1 MIENKQDDFK
11 QDEDN
16 RKLVLVGV
24 KYSNFN
30 KKLEL
35 LHSKDIEILE
45 KFGINHEIED
55 EICFSCGA
63 EKLNFFYSKNTN
75 ERTLAEE
82 KRGYLKCKCF
92 SCNFSGDIIDIA
104 RVVEPSLKF
113 KKTGE
118 IVNFLLSKEFLERP
132 NKIDVNRQYTTIKK
146 VRKKQKN
153 EKKILTYYNIINT
166 FIVNFKLH
174 KTEEI
179 ENYLYSRGFIKEDLK
194 LMNGYLG
201 LEEWGEYRNI
211 IFPCSDYSFI
221 RRLIKDYYAKEDI
234 EKKKKVRYINSYN
247 LEKTTHHCYLLEMLR
262 SRRIIENSFYNI
274 YVCEGVFD
282 TLTVRVA
289 LKNKCL
295 AFSTGGAVSTQNLIA
310 TRIKEVAEE
319 VFRKTSKKLN
329 IILLFDNDNAGE
341 KGQEKLYNLIKDCDY
356 INVYKN
362 FVPMLLKSYK
372 DINEA
377 FTKDRET
384 FITNLEIIDKNL
396 RGTII

>member
-1 MIENKQDDFK
+1 MIENEQNDFK

-16 RKLVLVGV
+16 RKLVGV
-24 KYSNFN
+24 RYTNFN

-35 LHSKDIEILE
+35 LHSKDVEILE
-45 KFGINHEIED
+45 KFGINHEIEN

-63 EKLNFFYSKNTN
+63 EKLNFFYSKNIN

-92 SCNFSGDIIDIA
+92 NCNFTGDVIDIA

-118 IVNFLLSKEFLERP
+118 IVDFLLSKEFLERP

-174 KTEEI
+174 RTEEI
-179 ENYLYSRGFIKEDLK
+179 ENYLYSRGFTDEDINYMK
-194 LMNGYLG
+194 GYVG

-221 RRLIKDYYAKEDI
+221 RRLIKDYYAKEDT

-247 LEKTTHHCYLLEMLR
+247 LEKTTHHCYLLEMIR
-262 SRRIIENSFYNI
+262 SRRIIENGFYNI

-289 LKNKCL
+289 LNNQCL
-295 AFSTGGAVSTQNLIA
+295 AFSSGGATSTQDLIA
-310 TRIKEVAEE
+310 NRIKEVAEE
-319 VFRKTSKKLN
+319 VFRKTNKKLN
-329 IILLFDNDNAGE
+329 IVLLFDNDNAGE
-341 KGQEKLYNLIKDCDY
+341 KGQEKLYNLIKDYEY

-362 FVPMLLKSYK
+362 FVPLLLKSSK

-377 FTKDRET
+377 FTKDRNE
-384 FITNLEIIDKNL
+384 FILNLQIIDKNL

>member
-11 QDEDN
+11 QDN
-16 RKLVLVGV
+16 RKLVGV
-24 KYSNFN
+24 KYTNFN

-63 EKLNFFYSKNTN
+63 EKLNFFYSKNVN

-92 SCNFSGDIIDIA
+92 NCNFTGDVIDIA
-104 RVVEPSLKF
+104 RVVEPSLKL

-174 KTEEI
+174 RTEEI
-179 ENYLYSRGFIKEDLK
+179 ENYLYSRGFIKEDFK
-194 LMNGYLG
+194 LMNGYVG

-247 LEKTTHHCYLLEMLR
+247 LEKTTHHCYLLEMIR
-262 SRRIIENSFYNI
+262 SRRIIENNFFNI

-289 LKNKCL
+289 LQNKCL
-295 AFSTGGAVSTQNLIA
+295 TFSSGGATSTQ
-310 TRIKEVAEE
+310 EE

-329 IILLFDNDNAGE
+329 IILLFDNDQVGE
-341 KGQEKLYNLIKDCDY
+341 KGQEKLYNLIKDCEY

-362 FVPMLLKSYK
+362 FVPLLLKNSK

-384 FITNLEIIDKNL
+384 FITNLQIIDKNL

>member
-11 QDEDN
+11 QDN
-16 RKLVLVGV
+16 RKLVGV
-24 KYSNFN
+24 KYNNFN

-55 EICFSCGA
+55 EICFVCGA

-75 ERTLAEE
+75 ERTQAEE

-92 SCNFSGDIIDIA
+92 NCHFSGDIIDIA

-118 IVNFLLSKEFLERP
+118 IVNFLLSKEFLVRP

-153 EKKILTYYNIINT
+153 EKKLITYYNIINT

-174 KTEEI
+174 RTEEI
-179 ENYLYSRGFIKEDLK
+179 NQYLYSRGFTDEDINYMK
-194 LMNGYLG
+194 GYVG

-221 RRLIKDYYAKEDI
+221 RRLIKDYYAKEDT

-247 LEKTTHHCYLLEMLR
+247 LEKTTHHCYLLEMIR
-262 SRRIIENSFYNI
+262 SRRIIENNFFNI

-289 LKNKCL
+289 LQNKCL
-295 AFSTGGAVSTQNLIA
+295 SFSSGGATSTQNLIA

-319 VFRKTSKKLN
+319 VFRKTNKKLN
-329 IILLFDNDNAGE
+329 IILMFDNDNAGE
-341 KGQEKLYNLIKDCDY
+341 KGQEKLYNLLKDCEY

-362 FVPMLLKSYK
+362 FVPLLLKEYK

-384 FITNLEIIDKNL
+384 FITNLQIIDKNL

>member
-11 QDEDN
+11 QN
-16 RKLVLVGV
+16 TKYVGV
-24 KYSNFN
+24 KYNNFN

-55 EICFSCGA
+55 EFCFSCGA

-118 IVNFLLSKEFLERP
+118 IVDFLLSKEFLERP
-132 NKIDVNRQYTTIKK
+132 NKIDTNREYTSIKK
-146 VRKKQKN
+146 VRKKEKN
-153 EKKILTYYNIINT
+153 EKKFITYYNVINT

-174 KTEEI
+174 RTEEI
-179 ENYLYSRGFIKEDLK
+179 EDYFYSRGFIKEDFK
-194 LMNGYLG
+194 LMNGYVG

-221 RRLIKDYYAKEDI
+221 RRLIKDYYAKEDT
-234 EKKKKVRYINSYN
+234 EKKKKIRYINSYN
-247 LEKTTHHCYLLEMLR
+247 LEKTTHHCYLLEMIR
-262 SRRIIENSFYNI
+262 SRRIIENGFYNI

-289 LKNKCL
+289 LENKCL

-310 TRIKEVAEE
+310 DRIKEVAEE
-319 VFRKTSKKLN
+319 IYIKTNKKLN
-329 IILLFDNDNAGE
+329 IVLLFDNDKVGE
-341 KGQEKLYNLIKDCDY
+341 KGQEKLYNLIKNCEY
-356 INVYKN
+356 INIYKN
-362 FVPMLLKSYK
+362 FVPLLLKNSK

-377 FTKDRET
+377 FTKNRNE
-384 FITNLEIIDKNL
+384 FILNLQIIDKNL

>member
-1 MIENKQDDFK
+1 MIENKQDDYK
-11 QDEDN
+11 QDNDN
-16 RKLVLVGV
+16 RRLVGV
-24 KYSNFN
+24 KYTNFN

-55 EICFSCGA
+55 EICFVCGA

-92 SCNFSGDIIDIA
+92 NCNFTGDVIDIA
-104 RVVEPSLKF
+104 RKLDPFLKD
-113 KKTGE
+113 KRNGE
-118 IVNFLLSKEFLERP
+118 IIDFLLSKEFLERP

-174 KTEEI
+174 RTEEI
-179 ENYLYSRGFIKEDLK
+179 ENYLYSRGFIKEDFK
-194 LMNGYLG
+194 LMNGYVG

-247 LEKTTHHCYLLEMLR
+247 LEKTTHHCYLLEMIR
-262 SRRIIENSFYNI
+262 SRRIIENGFYNI

-289 LKNKCL
+289 LQNKSL

-310 TRIKEVAEE
+310 NRIKEVAEE
-319 VFRKTSKKLN
+319 VFGKSSKKLS

-341 KGQEKLYNLIKDCDY
+341 KGQEKLYNLIKDCEY

-362 FVPMLLKSYK
+362 FVPLLLKNNK

-396 RGTII
+396 RGTIT

>member
-11 QDEDN
+11 QDN
-16 RKLVLVGV
+16 RKLVGV
-24 KYSNFN
+24 KYNNFN

-55 EICFSCGA
+55 EICFVCGA

-75 ERTLAEE
+75 EKTLTEE

-92 SCNFSGDIIDIA
+92 NCNFTGDVIDIA
-104 RVVEPSLKF
+104 RKLDPILKY

-132 NKIDVNRQYTTIKK
+132 NKIDVNRQYSTIKK

-174 KTEEI
+174 RTEEI
-179 ENYLYSRGFIKEDLK
+179 ENYLYSRGFIKEDFK
-194 LMNGYLG
+194 LMNGYVG

-221 RRLIKDYYAKEDI
+221 RRLIKDYYAKEDT

-247 LEKTTHHCYLLEMLR
+247 LEKTTHHCYLLEMIR
-262 SRRIIENSFYNI
+262 SRRIIENNFFNI

-295 AFSTGGAVSTQNLIA
+295 AFSTGGAVSTQDLIA
-310 TRIKEVAEE
+310 NRIKEVAEE
-319 VFRKTSKKLN
+319 VFRKSNKKLN

-341 KGQEKLYNLIKDCDY
+341 KGQEKLYNLIKNCEY
-356 INVYKN
+356 INIYKN
-362 FVPMLLKSYK
+362 FVPMLLKGYK

-384 FITNLEIIDKNL
+384 FITNLQIIDKNL

>member
-1 MIENKQDDFK
+1 MIENKQNDFK

-16 RKLVLVGV
+16 RKLVGV
-24 KYSNFN
+24 KYTNFN

-55 EICFSCGA
+55 EICFSCGV
-63 EKLNFFYSKNTN
+63 EKLNFFYSKNIN
-75 ERTLAEE
+75 ERTQAEE

-132 NKIDVNRQYTTIKK
+132 NKIDNNRQYSTIKK

-174 KTEEI
+174 RTEEI
-179 ENYLYSRGFIKEDLK
+179 ENYLYSRGFIKEDFK
-194 LMNGYLG
+194 LMNGYVG

-221 RRLIKDYYAKEDI
+221 RRLIKDYYAKEDT

-247 LEKTTHHCYLLEMLR
+247 LEKTTHHCYLLEMIR
-262 SRRIIENSFYNI
+262 SRRIIENGFYNI
-274 YVCEGVFD
+274 YVCEGAFD
-282 TLTVRVA
+282 TLTVRVS
-289 LKNKCL
+289 LQNKCL
-295 AFSTGGAVSTQNLIA
+295 SFSSGGATSTQDLIA
-310 TRIKEVAEE
+310 NRIMEVAEE
-319 VFRKTSKKLN
+319 VYIKTNKKLN
-329 IILLFDNDNAGE
+329 IVLLFDNDQVGE
-341 KGQEKLYNLIKDCDY
+341 KGQEKLYNLIKDCEY

-362 FVPMLLKSYK
+362 FVPLLLKNSK

-377 FTKDRET
+377 FTNDRET
-384 FITNLEIIDKNL
+384 FITNLQIIDKNL

>member
-1 MIENKQDDFK
+1 MIENKQDDYK
-11 QDEDN
+11 QDNDN
-16 RKLVLVGV
+16 RKLVGV
-24 KYSNFN
+24 KYTNFN

-55 EICFSCGA
+55 EICFVCGA
-63 EKLNFFYSKNTN
+63 EKLNFFYSKNVN
-75 ERTLAEE
+75 ERTQAEE

-92 SCNFSGDIIDIA
+92 NCNFNGDVIDIA
-104 RVVEPSLKF
+104 RKLDPFLKN
-113 KKTGE
+113 KRNGE
-118 IVNFLLSKEFLERP
+118 IIDFLLSKEFLERP
-132 NKIDVNRQYTTIKK
+132 NKIDNNRQYSTIKK

-153 EKKILTYYNIINT
+153 EKKILTYYNVINT

-174 KTEEI
+174 RTEEI
-179 ENYLYSRGFIKEDLK
+179 ENYLYSRGFIKEDFK
-194 LMNGYLG
+194 LMNGYVG

-221 RRLIKDYYAKEDI
+221 RRLIKDYYAKEDT

-289 LKNKCL
+289 LQNKCL
-295 AFSTGGAVSTQNLIA
+295 TFSSGGATSTQDLIA
-310 TRIKEVAEE
+310 NRIKEVAEE

-329 IILLFDNDNAGE
+329 IILLFDNDQVGE
-341 KGQEKLYNLIKDCDY
+341 KGQEKLYNLIKDCEY

-362 FVPMLLKSYK
+362 FVPLLLKNSK

-384 FITNLEIIDKNL
+384 FITNLQIIDKNL
-396 RGTII
+396 RGTNI

>member
-1 MIENKQDDFK
+1 MIENKQNDFK

-16 RKLVLVGV
+16 RKLVGV
-24 KYSNFN
+24 RYTNFN

-55 EICFSCGA
+55 EICFVCGA
-63 EKLNFFYSKNTN
+63 EKLNFFYSKNVN
-75 ERTLAEE
+75 ERTQAEE

-92 SCNFSGDIIDIA
+92 NCDFSGDIIDIA

-132 NKIDVNRQYTTIKK
+132 NKIDVNRQYTMIKK

-174 KTEEI
+174 RTEEI
-179 ENYLYSRGFIKEDLK
+179 ENYLYSRGFIKEDFK
-194 LMNGYLG
+194 LMNSYVG

-221 RRLIKDYYAKEDI
+221 RRLIKDYYAKEDT

-262 SRRIIENSFYNI
+262 SRRIIENDFYNI

-289 LKNKCL
+289 LQNKCL
-295 AFSTGGAVSTQNLIA
+295 TFSSGGATSTQDLIA
-310 TRIKEVAEE
+310 NRIKEVAKE
-319 VFRKTSKKLN
+319 VYIKTNKKLN
-329 IILLFDNDNAGE
+329 IILLFDNDQIGE
-341 KGQEKLYNLIKDCDY
+341 KGQEKLYNLIKNCEY

-362 FVPMLLKSYK
+362 FVPMLLKECK

-384 FITNLEIIDKNL
+384 FITNLQIIDKNL

>member
-11 QDEDN
+11 QDN
-16 RKLVLVGV
+16 RKLVGV
-24 KYSNFN
+24 KYNNFN

-92 SCNFSGDIIDIA
+92 SCDFSGDIIDIA

-132 NKIDVNRQYTTIKK
+132 NKIDVNRQYSTIKK

-174 KTEEI
+174 RTEEI
-179 ENYLYSRGFIKEDLK
+179 ENYLYSRGFIKEDFK
-194 LMNGYLG
+194 LMNGYVG

-247 LEKTTHHCYLLEMLR
+247 LEKTTHHCYLLEMIR
-262 SRRIIENSFYNI
+262 SRRIIENNFFNI

-289 LKNKCL
+289 LKNQCL
-295 AFSTGGAVSTQNLIA
+295 AFSSGGATSTQDLIA
-310 TRIKEVAEE
+310 NRIKEVAKE
-319 VFRKTSKKLN
+319 VYTKTNKKLN
-329 IILLFDNDNAGE
+329 IVLLFDNDQVGE

-362 FVPMLLKSYK
+362 FVPLLLKECK

-384 FITNLEIIDKNL
+384 FITNLQIIDKNL

>member
-1 MIENKQDDFK
+1 MIENKQNDYK
-11 QDEDN
+11 QN
-16 RKLVLVGV
+16 TKFVGV
-24 KYSNFN
+24 KYNNFN

-55 EICFSCGA
+55 EICFVCGA

-75 ERTLAEE
+75 ERTLGEE

-92 SCNFSGDIIDIA
+92 SCNFNGDVIDIA

-132 NKIDVNRQYTTIKK
+132 SKIDTNREYTSIKK
-146 VRKKQKN
+146 VRKKEKN
-153 EKKILTYYNIINT
+153 EKKLITYYNVINT
-166 FIVNFKLH
+166 FIVNFKFH
-174 KTEEI
+174 RTEEI
-179 ENYLYSRGFIKEDLK
+179 NQYLYSRGFIDEDIK
-194 LMNGYLG
+194 YMKGYVG

-221 RRLIKDYYAKEDI
+221 RRLIKDYYAKADT

-247 LEKTTHHCYLLEMLR
+247 LEKTTHHCYLLEMIR
-262 SRRIIENSFYNI
+262 SRRIIENGFYNI

-282 TLTVRVA
+282 TLAVRVA

-295 AFSTGGAVSTQNLIA
+295 AFSTGGAVSTQDLIA
-310 TRIKEVAEE
+310 NRIKEIAEE
-319 VFRKTSKKLN
+319 VFRKTNKKLN

-341 KGQEKLYNLIKDCDY
+341 KGQEKLYNLIKNCEY

-362 FVPMLLKSYK
+362 FVPMLLKDYK

-377 FTKDRET
+377 FTKEREI
-384 FITNLEIIDKNL
+384 FITNLKIIDKNL
-396 RGTII
+396 

>member
-1 MIENKQDDFK
+1 MIENKQDDYK
-11 QDEDN
+11 QDNDN
-16 RKLVLVGV
+16 RKLVGV
-24 KYSNFN
+24 KYTNFN

-45 KFGINHEIED
+45 KFGINHEIEG
-55 EICFSCGA
+55 EICFVCGA

-92 SCNFSGDIIDIA
+92 NCNFTGDVIDIA

-118 IVNFLLSKEFLERP
+118 IVDFLLSKEFLNRQ
-132 NKIDVNRQYTTIKK
+132 NKIDVNRQYSTIKK

-153 EKKILTYYNIINT
+153 EKKFLTYYNVINT

-174 KTEEI
+174 RTEEI
-179 ENYLYSRGFIKEDLK
+179 ENYLYSRGFIKEDFK
-194 LMNGYLG
+194 LMNGYVG

-247 LEKTTHHCYLLEMLR
+247 LEKTTHHCYLLEMIR
-262 SRRIIENSFYNI
+262 SRRIIENGFYNI

-289 LKNKCL
+289 LQNKCL
-295 AFSTGGAVSTQNLIA
+295 SFSSGGATSTQDLIA
-310 TRIKEVAEE
+310 NRIKEVAEE
-319 VFRKTSKKLN
+319 VFRKTNKKLN

-341 KGQEKLYNLIKDCDY
+341 KGQEKLYNLIKNCEY

-362 FVPMLLKSYK
+362 FVPMLLKDYK

>member
-11 QDEDN
+11 QDN
-16 RKLVLVGV
+16 RKLVGV
-24 KYSNFN
+24 KYTNFN

-45 KFGINHEIED
+45 KFGINHDIED
-55 EICFSCGA
+55 EICFVCGA
-63 EKLNFFYSKNTN
+63 EKLNFFYSKNVN
-75 ERTLAEE
+75 ERTQAEE

-92 SCNFSGDIIDIA
+92 NCNFTGDVIDIA

-118 IVNFLLSKEFLERP
+118 IVDFLLSKEFLERP

-174 KTEEI
+174 RTEEI
-179 ENYLYSRGFIKEDLK
+179 ENYLYSRGFTDEDINYMK
-194 LMNGYLG
+194 GYVG

-221 RRLIKDYYAKEDI
+221 RRLIKDYYAKEDT

-247 LEKTTHHCYLLEMLR
+247 LEKTTHHCYLLEMIR
-262 SRRIIENSFYNI
+262 SRRIIENGFYNI

-289 LKNKCL
+289 LNNQCL
-295 AFSTGGAVSTQNLIA
+295 AFSSGGATSTQDLIA
-310 TRIKEVAEE
+310 NRIKEVAEE
-319 VFRKTSKKLN
+319 VFRKTNKKLN
-329 IILLFDNDNAGE
+329 IVLLFDNDNAGE
-341 KGQEKLYNLIKDCDY
+341 KGQEKLYNLIKDYEY

-362 FVPMLLKSYK
+362 FVPLLLKSSK

-377 FTKDRET
+377 FTKDRNE
-384 FITNLEIIDKNL
+384 FILNLQIIDKNL

>member
-1 MIENKQDDFK
+1 MIENKQNDFK

-16 RKLVLVGV
+16 RKLVGV
-24 KYSNFN
+24 RYTNFN

-35 LHSKDIEILE
+35 LHSKDVEILE

-92 SCNFSGDIIDIA
+92 NCNFTGDVIDIA

-118 IVNFLLSKEFLERP
+118 IVDFLLSKEFLERP

-174 KTEEI
+174 RPEEI
-179 ENYLYSRGFIKEDLK
+179 ENYLYSRGFIKEDFK
-194 LMNGYLG
+194 LMNGYVG

-221 RRLIKDYYAKEDI
+221 RRLIKDYYAKEDV

-247 LEKTTHHCYLLEMLR
+247 LEKTTHHCYLLEMIR
-262 SRRIIENSFYNI
+262 SRRIIENGFYNI

-289 LKNKCL
+289 LQNKCL
-295 AFSTGGAVSTQNLIA
+295 SFSSGGATSTQDLIA
-310 TRIKEVAEE
+310 NRIKEVAKE
-319 VFRKTSKKLN
+319 VYIKTNKKLN
-329 IILLFDNDNAGE
+329 IILLFDNDQIGE
-341 KGQEKLYNLIKDCDY
+341 KGQEKLYNLIKNCEY

-362 FVPMLLKSYK
+362 FVPMLLKEHK

-377 FTKDRET
+377 FTKNREA

>member
-1 MIENKQDDFK
+1 MIENKQNDFK

-16 RKLVLVGV
+16 RKLVGV

-35 LHSKDIEILE
+35 LHQKDIEILE

-92 SCNFSGDIIDIA
+92 NCNFTGDVIDIA
-104 RVVEPSLKF
+104 RVVEPSLKL

-153 EKKILTYYNIINT
+153 EKKLITYYNIINT

-174 KTEEI
+174 RTEEI
-179 ENYLYSRGFIKEDLK
+179 NQYLYSRGFTDEDINYMK
-194 LMNGYLG
+194 GYVG

-247 LEKTTHHCYLLEMLR
+247 LEKTTHHCYLLEMIR
-262 SRRIIENSFYNI
+262 SRRIIENNFFNI

-289 LKNKCL
+289 LQNKCL
-295 AFSTGGAVSTQNLIA
+295 SFSSGGATSTQNLIA

-319 VFRKTSKKLN
+319 VFRKTNKKLN
-329 IILLFDNDNAGE
+329 IILMFDNDNAGE
-341 KGQEKLYNLIKDCDY
+341 KGQEKLYNLLKDCEY

-362 FVPMLLKSYK
+362 FVPMLLKNYK

-377 FTKDRET
+377 FTKEREI
-384 FITNLEIIDKNL
+384 FITNLKIIDKNL
-396 RGTII
+396 

>member
-1 MIENKQDDFK
+1 MIENKRNDFK

-16 RKLVLVGV
+16 RKLVGV

-45 KFGINHEIED
+45 KFGINHEIEN

-63 EKLNFFYSKNTN
+63 EKLNFFYSKNIN

-92 SCNFSGDIIDIA
+92 NCNFSGDVIDIA
-104 RVVEPSLKF
+104 RKLDPFLKN
-113 KKTGE
+113 KRNGE
-118 IVNFLLSKEFLERP
+118 IIDFLLSKEFLERP
-132 NKIDVNRQYTTIKK
+132 NKIDNNRQYSTIKK

-174 KTEEI
+174 RTEEI
-179 ENYLYSRGFIKEDLK
+179 ENYLYSRGFIKEDFK
-194 LMNGYLG
+194 LMNGYVG

-221 RRLIKDYYAKEDI
+221 RRLIKDYYAKEDT

-247 LEKTTHHCYLLEMLR
+247 LEKTTHHCYLLEMIR

-289 LKNKCL
+289 LQNKCL
-295 AFSTGGAVSTQNLIA
+295 AFSSGGATSTQDLIA
-310 TRIKEVAEE
+310 NKIKEVAEE
-319 VFRKTSKKLN
+319 VFRKTNKKLN

-341 KGQEKLYNLIKDCDY
+341 KGQEKLYNLIKNCEY

-362 FVPMLLKSYK
+362 FVPMLLKDYK

-384 FITNLEIIDKNL
+384 FITNLQIIDKNL

>member
-1 MIENKQDDFK
+1 MIENNQNDFK

-16 RKLVLVGV
+16 RKLVGV

-55 EICFSCGA
+55 EICFNCGA

-92 SCNFSGDIIDIA
+92 NCNFTGDVIDIA
-104 RVVEPSLKF
+104 RKLDPFLKD
-113 KKTGE
+113 KRNGE
-118 IVNFLLSKEFLERP
+118 IIDFLLSKEFLERP

-174 KTEEI
+174 RTEEI
-179 ENYLYSRGFIKEDLK
+179 ENYLYSRGFIKEDFK
-194 LMNGYLG
+194 LMNGYVG

-221 RRLIKDYYAKEDI
+221 RRLIKDYYAKEDT

-247 LEKTTHHCYLLEMLR
+247 LEKTTHHCYLLEMVR
-262 SRRIIENSFYNI
+262 SRRIIENGFYNI

-295 AFSTGGAVSTQNLIA
+295 AFSTGGAVSTQDLIA
-310 TRIKEVAEE
+310 NRIKEVAEE

-341 KGQEKLYNLIKDCDY
+341 KGQEKLYNLIKNCEY
-356 INVYKN
+356 VNVYKN
-362 FVPMLLKSYK
+362 FVPMLLKEYK

-377 FTKDRET
+377 FTKDREI
-384 FITNLEIIDKNL
+384 FITNLKIIDKNL
-396 RGTII
+396 

>member
-1 MIENKQDDFK
+1 MAF
-11 QDEDN
+11 
-16 RKLVLVGV
+16 VGV
-24 KYSNFN
+24 KFDNFN
-30 KKLEL
+30 KKLIEVHKQDEEIL
-35 LHSKDIEILE
+35 AKYGIAVDIED
-45 KFGINHEIED
+45 D
-55 EICFSCGA
+55 ECFNCGA
-63 EKLNFFYSKNTN
+63 EKLNFFYSKNIN
-75 ERTLAEE
+75 ERTQVEE

-92 SCNFSGDIIDIA
+92 NCDFSGDIIDIA

-174 KTEEI
+174 RTEEI
-179 ENYLYSRGFIKEDLK
+179 ENYLYSRGFIKEDFK
-194 LMNGYLG
+194 LMNGYVG

-221 RRLIKDYYAKEDI
+221 RRLIKDYYAKEDK

-247 LEKTTHHCYLLEMLR
+247 LEKTTHHCYLLEMIR
-262 SRRIIENSFYNI
+262 SRRIIENGFYNI

-289 LKNKCL
+289 LQNKCL
-295 AFSTGGAVSTQNLIA
+295 TFSTGGAVSTQNLIA
-310 TRIKEVAEE
+310 NRIKEVAEE
-319 VFRKTSKKLN
+319 VFRKSSKKLN

-341 KGQEKLYNLIKDCDY
+341 KGQEKLYNLIKNCEY

-362 FVPMLLKSYK
+362 FVPMLLKNYK

-377 FTKDRET
+377 FTKEREI
-384 FITNLEIIDKNL
+384 FITNLKIIDKNL
-396 RGTII
+396 

>member
-1 MIENKQDDFK
+1 MIENKQNDFK

-16 RKLVLVGV
+16 RKLVGV

-45 KFGINHEIED
+45 KFGINHEIEN

-63 EKLNFFYSKNTN
+63 EKLNFFYSKNIN

-92 SCNFSGDIIDIA
+92 NCNFSGDVIDIA
-104 RVVEPSLKF
+104 RKLDPFLKN
-113 KKTGE
+113 KRNGE
-118 IVNFLLSKEFLERP
+118 IIDFLLSKEFLERP
-132 NKIDVNRQYTTIKK
+132 NKIDNNRQYSTIKK

-174 KTEEI
+174 RTEEI
-179 ENYLYSRGFIKEDLK
+179 ENYLYSRGFIKEDFK
-194 LMNGYLG
+194 LMNGYVG

-221 RRLIKDYYAKEDI
+221 RRLIKDYYAKEDT

-247 LEKTTHHCYLLEMLR
+247 LEKTTHHCYLLEMIR
-262 SRRIIENSFYNI
+262 SRRIIENNFFNI

-310 TRIKEVAEE
+310 TKIKEVAEE
-319 VFRKTSKKLN
+319 VFRKTNKKLN

-341 KGQEKLYNLIKDCDY
+341 KGQEKLYNLIKGYEY

-362 FVPMLLKSYK
+362 FVPMLLKEYK

-384 FITNLEIIDKNL
+384 FITNLKIIDKNL
-396 RGTII
+396 

>member
-1 MIENKQDDFK
+1 MIENNEKDYKQDNTK
-11 QDEDN
+11 Y
-16 RKLVLVGV
+16 VGV
-24 KYSNFN
+24 KYNNFN

-55 EICFSCGA
+55 EFCFNCGA
-63 EKLNFFYSKNTN
+63 EKLNFFYSRNINTD
-75 ERTLAEE
+75 TQGEE

-92 SCNFSGDIIDIA
+92 SCNFTGDIIDIA
-104 RVVEPSLKF
+104 RAIEPSLKF

-132 NKIDVNRQYTTIKK
+132 NKIDTNREYTSIKK
-146 VRKKQKN
+146 VRKKEKI
-153 EKKILTYYNIINT
+153 EKKFITYYNIINT

-174 KTEEI
+174 RTEEI
-179 ENYLYSRGFIKEDLK
+179 ENYLYSRGFTNEDFK
-194 LMNGYLG
+194 LMNGYVG

-221 RRLIKDYYAKEDI
+221 RRLIKDYYAKEDK
-234 EKKKKVRYINSYN
+234 EKKKKIRYINSYN
-247 LEKTTHHCYLLEMLR
+247 LEKTTHHCYLLEMIR
-262 SRRIIENSFYNI
+262 SRRIIENGFYNI

-295 AFSTGGAVSTQNLIA
+295 AFSTGGAVSTQNLIVN
-310 TRIKEVAEE
+310 RIKEVAEE
-319 VFRKTSKKLN
+319 VYLKENRKIN
-329 IILLFDNDNAGE
+329 IVLLFDNDNAGAR
-341 KGQEKLYNLIKDCDY
+341 GQEKLYNLLKDCEY

-362 FVPMLLKSYK
+362 FVPMLLKEHK
-372 DINEA
+372 DINEV
-377 FTKDRET
+377 FTKERET

>member
-1 MIENKQDDFK
+1 MIENKQDD
-11 QDEDN
+11 N
-16 RKLVLVGV
+16 RKLVGV
-24 KYSNFN
+24 KYTNFN

-55 EICFSCGA
+55 EICFVCGA

-92 SCNFSGDIIDIA
+92 SCDFSGDIIDIA

-118 IVNFLLSKEFLERP
+118 IVDFLLSKEFLERP

-174 KTEEI
+174 RTEEI
-179 ENYLYSRGFIKEDLK
+179 ENYLYSRGFIKEDFK
-194 LMNGYLG
+194 LMNGYVG

-247 LEKTTHHCYLLEMLR
+247 LERTLHHCYLLEMIR
-262 SRRIIENSFYNI
+262 SRRIIENDFYNI

-289 LKNKCL
+289 LKNQCL

-310 TRIKEVAEE
+310 NRIKEVAEE

-341 KGQEKLYNLIKDCDY
+341 KGQEKLYNLIKNCEY

-362 FVPMLLKSYK
+362 FVPMLLKECK

-377 FTKDRET
+377 FIKDRET
-384 FITNLEIIDKNL
+384 FITNLQIIDKNL

>member
-1 MIENKQDDFK
+1 MIENKQDN
-11 QDEDN
+11 DN
-16 RKLVLVGV
+16 RKLVGV
-24 KYSNFN
+24 KYTNFN

-35 LHSKDIEILE
+35 LHSKDVEILE
-45 KFGINHEIED
+45 KFGINHEIEN

-75 ERTLAEE
+75 EKTLAEE

-92 SCNFSGDIIDIA
+92 NCNFNGDVIDIA

-132 NKIDVNRQYTTIKK
+132 NKIDTNREYTSIKK
-146 VRKKQKN
+146 VRKKEKN
-153 EKKILTYYNIINT
+153 DKKFLTYYNVINT

-174 KTEEI
+174 RTEEI
-179 ENYLYSRGFIKEDLK
+179 ENYLYSRGFIKEDFK
-194 LMNGYLG
+194 LMNGYVG

-221 RRLIKDYYAKEDI
+221 RRLIKDYYAKEDT

-247 LEKTTHHCYLLEMLR
+247 LEKTTHHCYLLEMIR
-262 SRRIIENSFYNI
+262 SRRIIENGFYNI

-289 LKNKCL
+289 LQNKCL
-295 AFSTGGAVSTQNLIA
+295 AFSTGGAVNTQNLIA
-310 TRIKEVAEE
+310 TKIKEVAEE
-319 VFRKTSKKLN
+319 VFRKTNKKLN

-341 KGQEKLYNLIKDCDY
+341 KGQEKLYNLIKGYEY

-362 FVPMLLKSYK
+362 FVPMLLKEYK

-384 FITNLEIIDKNL
+384 FITNLKIIDKNL
-396 RGTII
+396 KEL

>member
-11 QDEDN
+11 QDN
-16 RKLVLVGV
+16 RKLVGV

-35 LHSKDIEILE
+35 LHQKDIEILE
-45 KFGINHEIED
+45 KFGINHEIEN

-92 SCNFSGDIIDIA
+92 NCNFTGDVIDIA

-118 IVNFLLSKEFLERP
+118 IVDFLLSKEFLERP

-174 KTEEI
+174 RTEEI
-179 ENYLYSRGFIKEDLK
+179 ENYLYSRGFIKEDFK
-194 LMNGYLG
+194 LMNGYVG

-289 LKNKCL
+289 LQNKSL
-295 AFSTGGAVSTQNLIA
+295 AFSTGGAVSTQDLIA
-310 TRIKEVAEE
+310 NRIKEVAKE
-319 VFRKTSKKLN
+319 VYTKTNKKLN

-341 KGQEKLYNLIKDCDY
+341 KGQEKLYNLIKGYEY

-362 FVPMLLKSYK
+362 FVPLLLKECK

-377 FTKDRET
+377 FTNDRET
-384 FITNLEIIDKNL
+384 FITNLQIIDKNL

>member
-16 RKLVLVGV
+16 RKLVGV
-24 KYSNFN
+24 KYTNFN

-35 LHSKDIEILE
+35 LHQKDIEILE
-45 KFGINHEIED
+45 KFGINHEIEN

-63 EKLNFFYSKNTN
+63 EKLNFFYSKNID

-92 SCNFSGDIIDIA
+92 NCNFTGDVIDIA
-104 RVVEPSLKF
+104 RVVEPSLKL

-118 IVNFLLSKEFLERP
+118 IVDFLLSKEFLERP

-174 KTEEI
+174 RTEEI
-179 ENYLYSRGFIKEDLK
+179 ENYLYSRGFIKEDFK
-194 LMNGYLG
+194 LMNGYVG

-262 SRRIIENSFYNI
+262 SRRIIENIFFNI

-289 LKNKCL
+289 LKNQCL
-295 AFSTGGAVSTQNLIA
+295 AFSTGGAVSTQDLIA
-310 TRIKEVAEE
+310 NRIKEVAQE
-319 VFRKTSKKLN
+319 VFRKTNKKLN

-341 KGQEKLYNLIKDCDY
+341 KGQEKLYNLIKNCEY

-362 FVPMLLKSYK
+362 FVPLLLKNSK

-377 FTKDRET
+377 FTNDRET
-384 FITNLEIIDKNL
+384 FITNLQIIDKNL
-396 RGTII
+396 RGIII

>member
-1 MIENKQDDFK
+1 MIENKQDDYK

-16 RKLVLVGV
+16 RKLVGV

-35 LHSKDIEILE
+35 LHQKDIEILE
-45 KFGINHEIED
+45 KFGINHDIED
-55 EICFSCGA
+55 EICFNCGA

-92 SCNFSGDIIDIA
+92 NCNFTGDVIDIA
-104 RVVEPSLKF
+104 RVVEPSLKL

-153 EKKILTYYNIINT
+153 EKKILTYYSIINT

-174 KTEEI
+174 RTEEI
-179 ENYLYSRGFIKEDLK
+179 ENYLYSRGFIKEDFK
-194 LMNGYLG
+194 LMNGYVG

-247 LEKTTHHCYLLEMLR
+247 LEKTTHHCYLLEMIR
-262 SRRIIENSFYNI
+262 SRRIIENNFFNI

-289 LKNKCL
+289 LQNKCL
-295 AFSTGGAVSTQNLIA
+295 TFSSGGATSTQDLIA
-310 TRIKEVAEE
+310 NRIKEVAEE

-329 IILLFDNDNAGE
+329 IILLFDNDQVGE
-341 KGQEKLYNLIKDCDY
+341 KGQEKLYNLIKDCEY

-362 FVPMLLKSYK
+362 FVPLLLKNSK

-384 FITNLEIIDKNL
+384 FITNLQIIDKNL
-396 RGTII
+396 RGTNI

>member
-1 MIENKQDDFK
+1 MEEKDSRRI
-11 QDEDN
+11 
-16 RKLVLVGV
+16 VGV
-24 KYSNFN
+24 TYSSFN
-30 KKLEL
+30 KKLEE
-35 LHSKDIEILE
+35 LHQKDIEILE

-55 EICFSCGA
+55 EICFVCGA
-63 EKLNFFYSKNTN
+63 EKLNFFYSKNIN
-75 ERTLAEE
+75 ERTQAEE

-92 SCNFSGDIIDIA
+92 NCNFTGDIIDIA
-104 RVVEPSLKF
+104 RKLDPFLKD
-113 KKTGE
+113 KRNGE
-118 IVNFLLSKEFLERP
+118 IIDFLLSKEFLERP
-132 NKIDVNRQYTTIKK
+132 NKIDTNRQYSTIKK

-174 KTEEI
+174 RTEEI
-179 ENYLYSRGFIKEDLK
+179 ENYFYSRGFIKEDFK
-194 LMNGYLG
+194 LMSGYVG

-221 RRLIKDYYAKEDI
+221 RRLIKDYYAKEDT

-247 LEKTTHHCYLLEMLR
+247 LERTLHHCYLLEMIR
-262 SRRIIENSFYNI
+262 SRRIIENGFYNI

-289 LKNKCL
+289 LKNQCL
-295 AFSTGGAVSTQNLIA
+295 AFSTGGAVSTQDLIA
-310 TRIKEVAEE
+310 NRIKEVAQE
-319 VFRKTSKKLN
+319 VFRKTNKKLN

-341 KGQEKLYNLIKDCDY
+341 KGQEKLYNLIKNCEY

-362 FVPMLLKSYK
+362 FVPLLLKNSK

-377 FTKDRET
+377 FTNDRET
-384 FITNLEIIDKNL
+384 FITNLQIIDKNL

>member
-1 MIENKQDDFK
+1 MEEKDSRRI
-11 QDEDN
+11 
-16 RKLVLVGV
+16 VGV
-24 KYSNFN
+24 TYSSFN
-30 KKLEL
+30 KKLEE
-35 LHSKDIEILE
+35 LHQKDIEILE

-55 EICFSCGA
+55 EICFVCGA

-92 SCNFSGDIIDIA
+92 NCNFSGDVIDIA
-104 RVVEPSLKF
+104 RKLDPFLKN
-113 KKTGE
+113 KRNGE
-118 IVNFLLSKEFLERP
+118 IIDFLLSKEFLERP

-174 KTEEI
+174 RTEEI
-179 ENYLYSRGFIKEDLK
+179 EDYFYSRGFIKEDFK
-194 LMNGYLG
+194 LMSGYVG

-221 RRLIKDYYAKEDI
+221 RRLIKDYYAKEDT

-247 LEKTTHHCYLLEMLR
+247 LEKTTHHCYLLEMIR
-262 SRRIIENSFYNI
+262 SRRIIENNFFNI

-289 LKNKCL
+289 LNNQCL
-295 AFSTGGAVSTQNLIA
+295 AFSSGGATSTQDLIA
-310 TRIKEVAEE
+310 NRIKEVAEE
-319 VFRKTSKKLN
+319 VFRKTNKKLN
-329 IILLFDNDNAGE
+329 IVLLFDNDNAGE
-341 KGQEKLYNLIKDCDY
+341 KGQEKLYNLIKDYEY

-362 FVPMLLKSYK
+362 FVPMLLKECK

-384 FITNLEIIDKNL
+384 FITNLQIIDKNL
-396 RGTII
+396 RGTNI

>member
-1 MIENKQDDFK
+1 MEEKDSRRI
-11 QDEDN
+11 
-16 RKLVLVGV
+16 VGV
-24 KYSNFN
+24 TYSSFN
-30 KKLEL
+30 KKLEE
-35 LHSKDIEILE
+35 LHQKDIEILE

-55 EICFSCGA
+55 EICFVCGA

-92 SCNFSGDIIDIA
+92 NCNFTGDVIDIA
-104 RVVEPSLKF
+104 RVVEPSLKL

-174 KTEEI
+174 RTEEI
-179 ENYLYSRGFIKEDLK
+179 ENYLYSRGFIKEDFK
-194 LMNGYLG
+194 LMNGYVG

-247 LEKTTHHCYLLEMLR
+247 LEKTTHHCYLLEMIR
-262 SRRIIENSFYNI
+262 SRRIIENNFFNI

-289 LKNKCL
+289 LQNKCL
-295 AFSTGGAVSTQNLIA
+295 TFSSGGATSTQDLIA
-310 TRIKEVAEE
+310 NRIKEVAEE

-329 IILLFDNDNAGE
+329 IILLFDNDQVGE
-341 KGQEKLYNLIKDCDY
+341 KGQEKLYNLIKDCEY

-362 FVPMLLKSYK
+362 FVPLLLKNSK

-384 FITNLEIIDKNL
+384 FITNLQIIDKNL
-396 RGTII
+396 RGTNI

>member
-1 MIENKQDDFK
+1 MIENKQNDFK
-11 QDEDN
+11 QNEDN
-16 RKLVLVGV
+16 RKLVGV
-24 KYSNFN
+24 RYTNFN

-35 LHSKDIEILE
+35 LHQKDIEILE

-63 EKLNFFYSKNTN
+63 EKLNFFYSKNVN

-92 SCNFSGDIIDIA
+92 NCNFTGDVIDIA
-104 RVVEPSLKF
+104 RVVEPSLKL

-174 KTEEI
+174 RTEEI
-179 ENYLYSRGFIKEDLK
+179 ENYLYSRGFIKEDFK
-194 LMNGYLG
+194 LMNGYVG

-247 LEKTTHHCYLLEMLR
+247 LEKTTHHCYLLEMIR
-262 SRRIIENSFYNI
+262 SRRIIENNFFNI

-282 TLTVRVA
+282 TLTVRIA
-289 LKNKCL
+289 LQNKCL
-295 AFSTGGAVSTQNLIA
+295 TFSSGGATSTQDLIA
-310 TRIKEVAEE
+310 NRIKEVAEE

-329 IILLFDNDNAGE
+329 IILLFDNDQVGE
-341 KGQEKLYNLIKDCDY
+341 KGQEKLYNLIKDCEY

-362 FVPMLLKSYK
+362 FVPLLLKNSK

-384 FITNLEIIDKNL
+384 FITNLQIIDKNL

>member
-1 MIENKQDDFK
+1 MIENKQNDFK
-11 QDEDN
+11 QNEDN
-16 RKLVLVGV
+16 RKLVGV
-24 KYSNFN
+24 RYTNFN

-35 LHSKDIEILE
+35 LHQKDIEILE

-63 EKLNFFYSKNTN
+63 EKLNFFYSKNVN
-75 ERTLAEE
+75 ERTQAEE

-92 SCNFSGDIIDIA
+92 NCNFTGDVIDIA
-104 RVVEPSLKF
+104 RKLDPFLKN
-113 KKTGE
+113 KRNGE
-118 IVNFLLSKEFLERP
+118 IIDFLLSKEFLERP

-174 KTEEI
+174 RTEEI
-179 ENYLYSRGFIKEDLK
+179 NQYLYSRGFTDEDINYMK
-194 LMNGYLG
+194 GYVG

-221 RRLIKDYYAKEDI
+221 RRLIKDYYAKEDT

-247 LEKTTHHCYLLEMLR
+247 LEKTTHHCYLLEMIR
-262 SRRIIENSFYNI
+262 SRRIIENGFYNI

-289 LKNKCL
+289 LNNQCL
-295 AFSTGGAVSTQNLIA
+295 AFSSGGATSTQDLIA
-310 TRIKEVAEE
+310 NRIKEVAEE
-319 VFRKTSKKLN
+319 VFRKTNKKLN
-329 IILLFDNDNAGE
+329 IVLLFDNDNAGE
-341 KGQEKLYNLIKDCDY
+341 KGQEKLYNLIKDYEY

-362 FVPMLLKSYK
+362 FVPLLLKSSK

-377 FTKDRET
+377 FTKDRNE
-384 FITNLEIIDKNL
+384 FILNLQIIDKNL

>member
-1 MIENKQDDFK
+1 MIENKRNDFK

-16 RKLVLVGV
+16 RKLVGV

-45 KFGINHEIED
+45 KFGINHEIEN

-63 EKLNFFYSKNTN
+63 EKLNFFYSKNIN

-92 SCNFSGDIIDIA
+92 NCNFTGDVIDIA
-104 RVVEPSLKF
+104 RKLDPFLKN
-113 KKTGE
+113 KRNGE
-118 IVNFLLSKEFLERP
+118 IIDFLLSKEFLERP
-132 NKIDVNRQYTTIKK
+132 NKIDNNRQYSTIKK

-174 KTEEI
+174 RTEEI
-179 ENYLYSRGFIKEDLK
+179 NQYLYSRGFTDEDINYMK
-194 LMNGYLG
+194 GYVG

-221 RRLIKDYYAKEDI
+221 RRLIKDYYAKEDT

-247 LEKTTHHCYLLEMLR
+247 LEKTTHHCYLLEMIR
-262 SRRIIENSFYNI
+262 SRRIIENGFYNI

-295 AFSTGGAVSTQNLIA
+295 AFSTGGAVSTQDLIA
-310 TRIKEVAEE
+310 NRIKEVAKE
-319 VFRKTSKKLN
+319 VYTKTNKKLN

-341 KGQEKLYNLIKDCDY
+341 KGQEKLYNLIKDYEY

-362 FVPMLLKSYK
+362 FVPLLLKNSK

-377 FTKDRET
+377 FTKDRNE
-384 FITNLEIIDKNL
+384 FILNLQIIDKNL
-396 RGTII
+396 KEL

>member
-1 MIENKQDDFK
+1 MIENKQDDYK
-11 QDEDN
+11 QD
-16 RKLVLVGV
+16 KTKFVGV
-24 KYSNFN
+24 KYNNFN
-30 KKLEL
+30 KKLEE

-55 EICFSCGA
+55 EFCFNCGA

-75 ERTLAEE
+75 ERTLGEE

-92 SCNFSGDIIDIA
+92 SCNFTGDIIDIA

-118 IVNFLLSKEFLERP
+118 IVDFLLSKEFLERP
-132 NKIDVNRQYTTIKK
+132 SKIDTNREYTTIKK
-146 VRKKQKN
+146 VRKKEKN
-153 EKKILTYYNIINT
+153 DKNFLTYYNVINA
-166 FIVNFKLH
+166 FLVNFKLH
-174 KTEEI
+174 RTEEI
-179 ENYLYSRGFIKEDLK
+179 ENYLYSRGFIKEDFK
-194 LMNGYLG
+194 LMNGYIG
-201 LEEWGEYRNI
+201 LEEWGDYRNI

-234 EKKKKVRYINSYN
+234 EKKKKIRYINSYN
-247 LEKTTHHCYLLEMLR
+247 LEKTTHHCYLLEMIR
-262 SRRIIENSFYNI
+262 SRRIIENGFYNI

-289 LKNKCL
+289 LKNQCL
-295 AFSTGGAVSTQNLIA
+295 AFSSGGAVSTQNLIA
-310 TRIKEVAEE
+310 NRIKEVAEE
-319 VFRKTSKKLN
+319 VFKKTNKKLN
-329 IILLFDNDNAGE
+329 IILMFDNDNAGE
-341 KGQEKLYNLIKDCDY
+341 KGQEKLYNLLKDCEY

-362 FVPMLLKSYK
+362 FVPMLLKECK

-377 FTKDRET
+377 FIKERET

>member
-1 MIENKQDDFK
+1 MIENKQDDYK
-11 QDEDN
+11 QDNDN
-16 RKLVLVGV
+16 RKLVGV
-24 KYSNFN
+24 KYTNFN

-55 EICFSCGA
+55 EICFNCGA

-92 SCNFSGDIIDIA
+92 NCNFSGDVIDIA
-104 RVVEPSLKF
+104 RKLDPFLKN
-113 KKTGE
+113 KRNGE
-118 IVNFLLSKEFLERP
+118 IIDFLLSKEFLERP
-132 NKIDVNRQYTTIKK
+132 NKIDNNRQYSTIKK

-174 KTEEI
+174 RTEEI
-179 ENYLYSRGFIKEDLK
+179 ENYLYSRGFTDEDINYMK
-194 LMNGYLG
+194 GYVG

-211 IFPCSDYSFI
+211 IFPCSNYSFI
-221 RRLIKDYYAKEDI
+221 RRLIKDYYAKEDT

-247 LEKTTHHCYLLEMLR
+247 LEKTTHHCYLLEMIR

-295 AFSTGGAVSTQNLIA
+295 AFSTGGAVSTQDLIA
-310 TRIKEVAEE
+310 NRIKEVAEE
-319 VFRKTSKKLN
+319 VFRKTNKKLN
-329 IILLFDNDNAGE
+329 IVLLFDNDKAGE

-362 FVPMLLKSYK
+362 FVPMLLKNYK

-377 FTKDRET
+377 FTKEREI
-384 FITNLEIIDKNL
+384 FITNLKIIDKNL
-396 RGTII
+396 

>member
-1 MIENKQDDFK
+1 MIENKRNDFK

-16 RKLVLVGV
+16 RKLVGV

-45 KFGINHEIED
+45 KFGINHEIEN

-63 EKLNFFYSKNTN
+63 EKLNFFYSKNIN

-92 SCNFSGDIIDIA
+92 NCNFTGDVIDIA
-104 RVVEPSLKF
+104 RKLDPFLKN
-113 KKTGE
+113 KRNGE
-118 IVNFLLSKEFLERP
+118 IIDFLLSKEFLERP
-132 NKIDVNRQYTTIKK
+132 NKIDNNRQYSTIKK

-174 KTEEI
+174 RTEEI
-179 ENYLYSRGFIKEDLK
+179 NQYLYSRGFTDEDINYMK
-194 LMNGYLG
+194 GYVG

-221 RRLIKDYYAKEDI
+221 RRLIKDYYAKEDT

-247 LEKTTHHCYLLEMLR
+247 LEKTTHHCYLLEMIR
-262 SRRIIENSFYNI
+262 SRRIIENGFYNI

-295 AFSTGGAVSTQNLIA
+295 AFSTGGAVSTQDLIA
-310 TRIKEVAEE
+310 NKIKEVAKE
-319 VFRKTSKKLN
+319 VYTKTNKKLN

-341 KGQEKLYNLIKDCDY
+341 KGQEKLYNLIKGYEY

-362 FVPMLLKSYK
+362 FVPLLLKECK

-384 FITNLEIIDKNL
+384 FITNLQIIDKNL
-396 RGTII
+396 KEL

>member
-1 MIENKQDDFK
+1 MIENKQNDFK

-16 RKLVLVGV
+16 RKLVGV
-24 KYSNFN
+24 RYTNFN

-35 LHSKDIEILE
+35 LHSKDVEILE
-45 KFGINHEIED
+45 KFGINHEIEN

-92 SCNFSGDIIDIA
+92 SCDFSGDIIDIA

-118 IVNFLLSKEFLERP
+118 IVDFLLSKEFLERP

-179 ENYLYSRGFIKEDLK
+179 ENYLYSRGFIKEDFK
-194 LMNGYLG
+194 LMNGYVG

-247 LEKTTHHCYLLEMLR
+247 LEKTTHHCYLLEMIR
-262 SRRIIENSFYNI
+262 SRRIIENDFYNI

-289 LKNKCL
+289 LQNKCL
-295 AFSTGGAVSTQNLIA
+295 TFSSGGATSTQDLIA
-310 TRIKEVAEE
+310 NRIKEVAEE

-329 IILLFDNDNAGE
+329 IILLFDNDQVGE
-341 KGQEKLYNLIKDCDY
+341 KGQEKLYNLIKDCEY

-362 FVPMLLKSYK
+362 FVPLLLKNSK

-377 FTKDRET
+377 FIKDRET
-384 FITNLEIIDKNL
+384 FITNLQIIDKNL

>member
-1 MIENKQDDFK
+1 MIENKQDDYK

-16 RKLVLVGV
+16 RKLVGV

-55 EICFSCGA
+55 EICFVCGA

-75 ERTLAEE
+75 EKTLAEE

-92 SCNFSGDIIDIA
+92 NCNFTGDVIDIA
-104 RVVEPSLKF
+104 RKLDPFLKN
-113 KKTGE
+113 KRNGE
-118 IVNFLLSKEFLERP
+118 IIDFLLSKEFLERP

-174 KTEEI
+174 RTEEI
-179 ENYLYSRGFIKEDLK
+179 NQYLYSRGFTDEDIKYMK
-194 LMNGYLG
+194 GYVG

-221 RRLIKDYYAKEDI
+221 RRLIKDYYAKEDT

-247 LEKTTHHCYLLEMLR
+247 LEKTTHHCYLLEMIR

-289 LKNKCL
+289 LQNKCL
-295 AFSTGGAVSTQNLIA
+295 SFSSGGATSTQDLIA
-310 TRIKEVAEE
+310 NRIKEVAEE
-319 VFRKTSKKLN
+319 VYIKTNKKLN
-329 IILLFDNDNAGE
+329 VVLLFDNDQVGE
-341 KGQEKLYNLIKDCDY
+341 KGQEKLYNLIKDCEY

-362 FVPMLLKSYK
+362 FVPMLLKEYK

-384 FITNLEIIDKNL
+384 FITNLQIIDKNL
-396 RGTII
+396 RGTIT

>member
-1 MIENKQDDFK
+1 MIENKQDDYK
-11 QDEDN
+11 QDNDN
-16 RKLVLVGV
+16 RRLVGV
-24 KYSNFN
+24 KYTNFN

-55 EICFSCGA
+55 EICFVCGA
-63 EKLNFFYSKNTN
+63 EKLNFFYSKNIN
-75 ERTLAEE
+75 ERTQAEE

-92 SCNFSGDIIDIA
+92 NCNFTGDVIDIA
-104 RVVEPSLKF
+104 RKLDPFLRDKRN
-113 KKTGE
+113 GE
-118 IVNFLLSKEFLERP
+118 IIDFLLSKEFLERP

-174 KTEEI
+174 RTEEI
-179 ENYLYSRGFIKEDLK
+179 ENYLYSRGFIKEDFK
-194 LMNGYLG
+194 LMNGYVG

-221 RRLIKDYYAKEDI
+221 RRLIKDYYSKNDT

-247 LEKTTHHCYLLEMLR
+247 LERTLHHCYLLEMIR
-262 SRRIIENSFYNI
+262 SRRIIENDFYNI

-289 LKNKCL
+289 LKNQCL

-310 TRIKEVAEE
+310 NRIKEVAEE
-319 VFRKTSKKLN
+319 VFRKTNKKLN
-329 IILLFDNDNAGE
+329 IVLLFDNDNAGE
-341 KGQEKLYNLIKDCDY
+341 KGQEKLYNLIKDYEY

-362 FVPMLLKSYK
+362 FVPLLLKDSK

>member
-1 MIENKQDDFK
+1 MIENNEKDYKQDNTK
-11 QDEDN
+11 Y
-16 RKLVLVGV
+16 VGV
-24 KYSNFN
+24 KYNNFN

-55 EICFSCGA
+55 EFCFNCGA
-63 EKLNFFYSKNTN
+63 EKLNFFYSRNINTD
-75 ERTLAEE
+75 TQGEE

-92 SCNFSGDIIDIA
+92 SCNFTGDIIDIA
-104 RVVEPSLKF
+104 RAIELSLKF

-132 NKIDVNRQYTTIKK
+132 NKIDTNREYTSIKK
-146 VRKKQKN
+146 VRKKEKI
-153 EKKILTYYNIINT
+153 EKKFITYYNIINT

-174 KTEEI
+174 RTEEI
-179 ENYLYSRGFIKEDLK
+179 ENYLYSRGFTNEDFK
-194 LMNGYLG
+194 LMNGYVG

-221 RRLIKDYYAKEDI
+221 RRLIKDYYAKEDK
-234 EKKKKVRYINSYN
+234 EKKKKIRYINSYN
-247 LEKTTHHCYLLEMLR
+247 LEKTTHHCYLLEMIR
-262 SRRIIENSFYNI
+262 SRRIIENGFYNI

-295 AFSTGGAVSTQNLIA
+295 AFSTGGAVSTQNLIVN
-310 TRIKEVAEE
+310 RIKEVAEE
-319 VFRKTSKKLN
+319 VYLKENRKIN
-329 IILLFDNDNAGE
+329 IVLLFDNDNAGAR
-341 KGQEKLYNLIKDCDY
+341 GQEKLYNLLKDCEY

-362 FVPMLLKSYK
+362 FVPMLLKEHK

-377 FTKDRET
+377 FTKERET

>member
-1 MIENKQDDFK
+1 MIENKQDDYK

-16 RKLVLVGV
+16 RKLVGV

-35 LHSKDIEILE
+35 LHQKDIEILE
-45 KFGINHEIED
+45 KFGINHDIED
-55 EICFSCGA
+55 EICFNCGA

-92 SCNFSGDIIDIA
+92 NCNFTGDVIDIA
-104 RVVEPSLKF
+104 RKLDPFLKN
-113 KKTGE
+113 KRNGE
-118 IVNFLLSKEFLERP
+118 IIDFLLSKEFLERP

-174 KTEEI
+174 RTEEI
-179 ENYLYSRGFIKEDLK
+179 ENYLYSRGFIKEDFK
-194 LMNGYLG
+194 LMNGYVG

-262 SRRIIENSFYNI
+262 SRRIIENNFFNI

-289 LKNKCL
+289 LKNQCL
-295 AFSTGGAVSTQNLIA
+295 VFSTGGAVSTQDLIA
-310 TRIKEVAEE
+310 NRIKEVAQE
-319 VFRKTSKKLN
+319 VFRKTNKKLN

-341 KGQEKLYNLIKDCDY
+341 KGQEKLYNLIKNCEY

-362 FVPMLLKSYK
+362 FVPLLLKNSK

-377 FTKDRET
+377 FTNDRET
-384 FITNLEIIDKNL
+384 FITNLQIIDKNL